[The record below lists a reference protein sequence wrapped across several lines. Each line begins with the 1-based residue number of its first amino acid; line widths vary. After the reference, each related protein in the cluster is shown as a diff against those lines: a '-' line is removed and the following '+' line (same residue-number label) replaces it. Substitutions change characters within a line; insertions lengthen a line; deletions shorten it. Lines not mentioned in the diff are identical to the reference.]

1 MSKLLSTVADQVR
14 PAHTALLI
22 VDMQNDFCA
31 EDGYLRKMRSYDV
44 GFAGDVAARI
54 ARLADAA
61 RAAGAAVIW
70 IKSYYDFKYLT
81 LAHIAKRR
89 EEGCCLEGTWGA
101 ELFRLEPAAEEPVVI
116 KHHFSGFKSTRLDDL
131 LRARG
136 IRTLL
141 MTGVATNV
149 CVDSTLR
156 DGFFLGYHIV
166 LVEDCVGS
174 NNEAGHRGTL
184 ATVRA
189 NIGTVASSDEVIG
202 LLADN
207 RSGLSDRGQLA

>member
-1 MSKLLSTVADQVR
+1 MNKLLSTLAEQVR
-14 PAHTALLI
+14 PEHAALLV

-31 EDGYLRKMRSYDV
+31 EGGYLQKMRGYNV
-44 GFAGDVAARI
+44 GFAADVATRI
-54 ARLADAA
+54 GRLADAA
-61 RAAGAAVIW
+61 RAAGATIVW
-70 IKSYYDFKYLT
+70 IKSHYDFKYLT
-81 LAHIAKRR
+81 PAYAIKRR

-101 ELFRLEPAAEEPVVI
+101 EFFQLEPVADEPVVV
-116 KHHFSGFKSTRLDDL
+116 KHHLSGFKSTRLDDL

-136 IRTLL
+136 VRTLL
-141 MTGVATNV
+141 MAGVATNV

-174 NNEAGHRGTL
+174 NNEAGHKGTI
-184 ATVRA
+184 ATVRT

-202 LLADN
+202 LLAGN
-207 RSGLSDRGQLA
+207 